1 MKIFS
6 SQSSIAKRLAYA
18 YATAAAIVLSI
29 IVIGLYCIEISEIN
43 RYQKA
48 EMKNRI
54 ALLEHNV
61 AEVKNKSEWLHLERT
76 LRKITP
82 ADSDI
87 YIRIHST
94 DPTYNFEAPFS
105 IKPQEI
111 NKYHGFSKITIDS
124 REFRILSKII
134 PAGGSRPEIILSI
147 AVETYLNETEDFLL
161 DLAFAAFLLLG
172 TIAIAIIGWKIAKRS
187 LAPVDMLSKHAR
199 ELSPQN
205 LSCLTPNSPMNSPV
219 WS

>member
-87 YIRIHST
+87 YIRIHSA
-94 DPTYNFEAPFS
+94 DPAYNFEAPFS

-111 NKYHGFSKITIDS
+111 NKHHGFP
-124 REFRILSKII
+124 R
-134 PAGGSRPEIILSI
+134 
-147 AVETYLNETEDFLL
+147 
-161 DLAFAAFLLLG
+161 
-172 TIAIAIIGWKIAKRS
+172 
-187 LAPVDMLSKHAR
+187 
-199 ELSPQN
+199 
-205 LSCLTPNSPMNSPV
+205 
-219 WS
+219 